1 MEKIDTLERV
11 DDNHESVWVLFKL
24 RMPSLIMWLALG
36 IGISLITAS
45 FEEVLS
51 KNIQI
56 AFFLPFVVYIA
67 DAVGTQTE
75 SIYASNLKTNKTNK
89 VNIKKY
95 FLKEWILWLMF
106 GIGFG
111 ILSWIITLLW
121 LGDKLLS
128 LSVSIAS
135 ALAII
140 TAPIVALIIS
150 YILQLLGKD
159 PAAGTWPIATVI
171 QDMIS
176 VIIYWLVASIIML

>member
-75 SIYASNLKTNKTNK
+75 SIYASNLKTNKNNK

-95 FLKEWILWLMF
+95 FLKSQFYDWCLESDL
-106 GIGFG
+106 GFC
-111 ILSWIITLLW
+111 
-121 LGDKLLS
+121 LGL
-128 LSVSIAS
+128 
-135 ALAII
+135 
-140 TAPIVALIIS
+140 
-150 YILQLLGKD
+150 
-159 PAAGTWPIATVI
+159 
-171 QDMIS
+171 
-176 VIIYWLVASIIML
+176 